1 MCHTSYS
8 SQHRRTT
15 LLRNNIKMFI
25 PIAKCLQ
32 PSGMCLI
39 APQTITAKLTLQLV
53 SNNPYSKASETF
65 TTTHAARRVPQH
77 SNASLPPK
85 CKASQLSPFVHVAW
99 SSLSCAHPN
108 FCTFRCWI
116 VSPLVSRER
125 SRGIYPMLI
134 ETVLSCV
141 SPLQART

>member
-85 CKASQLSPFVHVAW
+85 CKASQLSPLSMLRDRHSVVHTQIFAL
-99 SSLSCAHPN
+99 SDAELFPHLSLGKGPEAFIPC
-108 FCTFRCWI
+108 
-116 VSPLVSRER
+116 L
-125 SRGIYPMLI
+125 
-134 ETVLSCV
+134 
-141 SPLQART
+141 